1 MDGQLQDYRNSFQTG
16 IEISGL
22 DFINNRYYWLQR
34 ELQYFD
40 ETYGGIFPHS
50 WKMQELIAEE
60 FCIATRLAISSLL
73 ETTKA
78 TLDVVALVRAIE
90 RTIEF
95 ERALCERFR
104 EVGGRRPSQQVYEE
118 DEDKATTERA
128 EEEDTA
134 TGGGFD
140 KETLQRK
147 WRVHQQN
154 MEKEEAQR
162 QIQMLQKQQDEISDS
177 VAGGRPTTK
186 FKGIISSCFDPYMD
200 LYIAQEDRNMKE
212 MLEHLIS
219 EETWTVP
226 EDEQNKVINF
236 FCVSIVSN
244 TSKVLSSSTDV
255 IYYFNEARK
264 RCSKLTRGQPFFDL
278 FGLFKKYLA
287 YYASVLA
294 YRLPA
299 YVLYLHEICF

>member
-244 TSKVLSSSTDV
+244 TS
-255 IYYFNEARK
+255 
-264 RCSKLTRGQPFFDL
+264 
-278 FGLFKKYLA
+278 
-287 YYASVLA
+287 
-294 YRLPA
+294 
-299 YVLYLHEICF
+299 